1 MVYTKVKNSW
11 EAVEEEMII
20 KSFRKFG
27 INNAM
32 DGNNISDESNETE
45 SGDELNIASTNY
57 FNNK

>member
-1 MVYTKVKNSW
+1 MKNSW